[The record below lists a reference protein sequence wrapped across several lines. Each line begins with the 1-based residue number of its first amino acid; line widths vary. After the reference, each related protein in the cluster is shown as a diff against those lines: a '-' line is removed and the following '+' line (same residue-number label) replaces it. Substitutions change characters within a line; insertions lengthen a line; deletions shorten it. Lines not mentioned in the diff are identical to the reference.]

1 MILGHF
7 NNNVDIDIP
16 AILLEIPTILYKVW
30 LSVL

>member
-7 NNNVDIDIP
+7 NNNVDIDIA
-16 AILLEIPTILYKVW
+16 AILLEIPTILYMVW